1 MELEPT
7 LVVDLVAMETADDVA
22 VLLTLGPRLPGEVVD
37 AVSLVIR
44 PADLVPVFSLW
55 NDLPVRGVDDG
66 VIVEVGKIDAG
77 DHREI
82 LLGFEVPGLCG
93 LGVASICEL
102 ELRWVDV
109 PSRIENVVMLPVD
122 VNVGAGDAAATGRS

>member
-1 MELEPT
+1 MECEST
-7 LVVDLVAMETADDVA
+7 LVVDLVAVETADDVA
-22 VLLTLGPRLPGEVVD
+22 VLLALAARLPGEVVD

-66 VIVEVGKIDAG
+66 VMVEVGRIHG
-77 DHREI
+77 GEHREI

-102 ELRWVDV
+102 ELRWADV
-109 PSRIENVVMLPVD
+109 PSTIENVVMLPVN

>member
-1 MELEPT
+1 MELETT
-7 LVVDLVAMETADDVA
+7 LDVDLVAVETAEHVEVLIDLATAAGAHA
-22 VLLTLGPRLPGEVVD
+22 VRLVV
-37 AVSLVIR
+37 R
-44 PADLVPVFSLW
+44 PAETVPAFMLW

-66 VIVEVGKIDAG
+66 VIVELGDLHAG
-77 DHREI
+77 ERRQV

-109 PSRIENVVMLPVD
+109 PSTIENVVMLAVD
-122 VNVGAGDAAATGRS
+122 VNVGAGDAAAAGRS